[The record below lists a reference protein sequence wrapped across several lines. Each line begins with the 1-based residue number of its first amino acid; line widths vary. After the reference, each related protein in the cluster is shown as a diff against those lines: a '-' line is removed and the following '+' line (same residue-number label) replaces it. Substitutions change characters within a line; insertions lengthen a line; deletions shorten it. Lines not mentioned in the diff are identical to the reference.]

1 MIKKVFL
8 AFLAL
13 IFVLIGTGI
22 LMMGYFF
29 THPSSIFNAIDSV
42 TTKLTEGEAYEET
55 EEYFLQGIKSL
66 EFLTEQTNI
75 EVLPYD
81 EPNLK
86 VQVSGKI
93 PHFERGPFLLQSGEG
108 SALAIEIKEPIANN
122 WVHININGRNSQLSS
137 DSRLTAKIYLPKR
150 FLGNLTI
157 ETNEGAVKFHS
168 SKDKMYEFDL
178 QSVTGSIKNQEHI
191 TNLKTLNA
199 ADVGKVKITTNS
211 GNILVEN

>member
-1 MIKKVFL
+1 
-8 AFLAL
+8 
-13 IFVLIGTGI
+13 
-22 LMMGYFF
+22 MMGYFF

-55 EEYFLQGIKSL
+55 EEYFLPGIKSL
-66 EFLTEQTNI
+66 EFLSEQTNI

-93 PHFERGPFLLQSGEG
+93 PHFERGPFLFQTGEG
-108 SALAIEIKEPIANN
+108 SALSLEIKEPIASN

-150 FLGNLTI
+150 YLGNLTI
-157 ETNEGAVKFHS
+157 ETNEGEVKFFS

-178 QSVTGSIKNQEHI
+178 QSLTGSIKNQEPSI
-191 TNLKTLNA
+191 DPKILNPA
-199 ADVGKVKITTNS
+199 NVSKVKITTNS
-211 GNILVEN
+211 GNILIEN